1 MSVDLSFFL
10 VLSAGL
16 FGIGCFGL
24 LAKRNALAVLMSA
37 ELMLTGGNLA
47 LVAFTR
53 FGPGAATHHTEGA
66 ALALF
71 AAVSGVAEF
80 AVGAAIVVVI
90 YRLRRT
96 VWVDE
101 YDALAG

>member
-1 MSVDLSFFL
+1 MSVDLSYFL
-10 VLSAGL
+10 ALSAGL

-24 LAKRNALAVLMSA
+24 LAKRNAVAVLMSA
-37 ELMLTGGNLA
+37 ELMLTGANLA
-47 LVAFTR
+47 LVAFSR
-53 FGPGAATHHTEGA
+53 FGPGAAVHHAPGA
-66 ALALF
+66 ALALLV
-71 AAVSGVAEF
+71 AASGAAEF

-101 YDALAG
+101 YDVQG

>member
-1 MSVDLSFFL
+1 MSVDLSYFL
-10 VLSAGL
+10 FLSAGL
-16 FGIGCFGL
+16 FGIGCFGVM
-24 LAKRNALAVLMSA
+24 AKRSVVVVLLSA
-37 ELMLTGGNLA
+37 ELMLTGANLA

-53 FGPGAATHHTEGA
+53 FGPGAAAHHAPGA
-66 ALALF
+66 ALASF
-71 AAVSGVAEF
+71 AAVCGAAEF

-101 YDALAG
+101 YDVQG